1 MGEFAIGVNNA
12 VTRAI
17 GNTLYDEKI
26 GGSFHLTPGNAY
38 DEAPNGNHSQ
48 LHFDIV
54 CIQTAAMGGGE
65 IYFDGKMIRKDG
77 LFLPERLQGLN
88 P

>member
-1 MGEFAIGVNNA
+1 MGEFALGVNNA
-12 VTRAI
+12 IRRPI

-38 DEAPNGNHSQ
+38 ANANNGNRSQ
-48 LHFDIV
+48 LHLDIV
-54 CIQTAAMGGGE
+54 CIQTAACGGGD
-65 IYFDGKMIRKDG
+65 IWFDGELIRRDG
-77 LFLPERLQGLN
+77 LFVPDDLQELN